1 MSHHLHLQGGGCQE
15 LLQPRLSHLLP
26 RNAPPSFAAAVT
38 HEAISQLLQTDL
50 SEFKRLPEQEEEEE
64 EEEEEKALVTC
75 KFHSYG
81 SGIV

>member
-1 MSHHLHLQGGGCQE
+1 MSCHLHLQDGECQE
-15 LLQPRLSHLLP
+15 LLQPHLSCLLL
-26 RNAPPSFAAAVT
+26 RNALPTFAAAVT

-64 EEEEEKALVTC
+64 EEERVLTTR

-81 SGIV
+81 SGIL